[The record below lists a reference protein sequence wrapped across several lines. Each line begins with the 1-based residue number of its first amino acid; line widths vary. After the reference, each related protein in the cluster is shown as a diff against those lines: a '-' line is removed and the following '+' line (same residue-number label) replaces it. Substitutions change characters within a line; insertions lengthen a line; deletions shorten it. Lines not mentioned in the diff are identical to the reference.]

1 MTKRKTE
8 EVSGKGKK
16 RRATPPSVGSDL
28 SVSHFPADILNRLVE
43 HVVHQDMESRVLW
56 ANKAAADS
64 LGMKPDQMKGRLCY
78 ELWHDRTK
86 PCEDC
91 PIVRTRDTGKPHE
104 GEVTSP
110 DGREWLIRGFPVT
123 NGGGEM
129 TGVTEVTLELTHMKD
144 LERSLGGDRGTMIKL
159 VDSIPDTIY
168 VKDLQSRFTLVNK
181 AMLARFGQT
190 STARLMGKTDFDF
203 FTRHHAQQ
211 AFADEQQIIVTGRPV
226 IGKIEQETW
235 PDGSNTWVST
245 TKMPLR
251 DDSGKIVGTFGVSRD
266 ITEHKLAEELLRA
279 QFSLSMALSDVM
291 TLEEGLRVSLQA
303 AVAVSGMDCGGIY
316 LADEASR
323 NMNLVSHQGLPD
335 AFIANTSHFSPDTPQ
350 AGLIYEGKPVYEHY
364 DRLKVPLRP
373 AQQAEALRAIAIVPI
388 RYEGKIV
395 GCVNVAS
402 HTMDVIS
409 EAARRALE
417 SVANQIGHCVARL
430 RAEEALRHTNM
441 KLAEALD
448 EVTKTQ
454 ERMIQH
460 ERLSALGQMG
470 SGIAHDFNNALMPIV
485 GFTQFLLAHPETLD
499 DKEGLKSTLT
509 DINEAAVNAKEIVR
523 RLSQFYK
530 PATNGKRESVD
541 LNHAIERAVAL
552 TKPIWRE
559 EKGGKGVPIE
569 VRTKLGMN
577 IPHVRG
583 SEAELSEVLT
593 NMILNSIDAMPQ
605 GGLVTI
611 SSTADDRH
619 AILSVADTGMG
630 MSEEVLRQCMEPF
643 FSTKGEKGTGLGL
656 SMVHGIVRRHR
667 GNMEIRSLP
676 GRGTTVELRLPV
688 IFEAGDKKEHV
699 VAVETVRSLKILVI
713 DDDMWTRDL
722 MKLLLEADNH
732 EVDVAQT
739 GTEGLTQFARQEYDL
754 VMTDRAMPDM
764 SGDQVA
770 AAVKKVNPA
779 MPVVLLTGF
788 GDVMKDEGEL
798 PEGIDSILSKP
809 VTQDEL
815 QHAIRSVIDP
825 QGPPSEP

>member
-1 MTKRKTE
+1 
-8 EVSGKGKK
+8 
-16 RRATPPSVGSDL
+16 
-28 SVSHFPADILNRLVE
+28 
-43 HVVHQDMESRVLW
+43 
-56 ANKAAADS
+56 
-64 LGMKPDQMKGRLCY
+64 
-78 ELWHDRTK
+78 
-86 PCEDC
+86 
-91 PIVRTRDTGKPHE
+91 
-104 GEVTSP
+104 
-110 DGREWLIRGFPVT
+110 
-123 NGGGEM
+123 
-129 TGVTEVTLELTHMKD
+129 
-144 LERSLGGDRGTMIKL
+144 
-159 VDSIPDTIY
+159 
-168 VKDLQSRFTLVNK
+168 
-181 AMLARFGQT
+181 
-190 STARLMGKTDFDF
+190 
-203 FTRHHAQQ
+203 
-211 AFADEQQIIVTGRPV
+211 
-226 IGKIEQETW
+226 
-235 PDGSNTWVST
+235 
-245 TKMPLR
+245 
-251 DDSGKIVGTFGVSRD
+251 
-266 ITEHKLAEELLRA
+266 
-279 QFSLSMALSDVM
+279 
-291 TLEEGLRVSLQA
+291 
-303 AVAVSGMDCGGIY
+303 
-316 LADEASR
+316 
-323 NMNLVSHQGLPD
+323 
-335 AFIANTSHFSPDTPQ
+335 
-350 AGLIYEGKPVYEHY
+350 
-364 DRLKVPLRP
+364 
-373 AQQAEALRAIAIVPI
+373 
-388 RYEGKIV
+388 
-395 GCVNVAS
+395 
-402 HTMDVIS
+402 
-409 EAARRALE
+409 
-417 SVANQIGHCVARL
+417 
-430 RAEEALRHTNM
+430 M

-460 ERLSALGQMG
+460 ERLRALGQMG

-630 MSEEVLRQCMEPF
+630 MSEEVRRQCMEPF

-809 VTQDEL
+809 VTQAEL

>member
-1 MTKRKTE
+1 MSTRKTE
-8 EVSGKGKK
+8 KISRTGKEPRAVSSKKG
-16 RRATPPSVGSDL
+16 SEL
-28 SVSHFPADILNRLVE
+28 SVLKNMERTLN
-43 HVVHQDMESRVLW
+43 
-56 ANKAAADS
+56 
-64 LGMKPDQMKGRLCY
+64 GDQ
-78 ELWHDRTK
+78 
-86 PCEDC
+86 
-91 PIVRTRDTGKPHE
+91 
-104 GEVTSP
+104 
-110 DGREWLIRGFPVT
+110 
-123 NGGGEM
+123 
-129 TGVTEVTLELTHMKD
+129 
-144 LERSLGGDRGTMIKL
+144 GTMIKL

-168 VKDLQSRFTLVNK
+168 VKDLESRFTLVNR
-181 AMLARFGQT
+181 AMLARFGQI
-190 STARLMGKTDFDF
+190 SAARLIGKTDFDF
-203 FTRHHAQQ
+203 FTRQHAQQ
-211 AFADEQQIIVTGRPV
+211 AFSDEQQIIATGRPI

-235 PDGSNTWVST
+235 PDGSSTWVNT

-251 DDSGKIVGTFGVSRD
+251 DANGKIVGTFGVSRD
-266 ITEHKLAEELLRA
+266 ITEHKLAEELLSA
-279 QFSLSMALSDVM
+279 QFRLSMALSNVM
-291 TLEEGLRVSLQA
+291 NIEEGLRVSLEA
-303 AVAVSGMDCGGIY
+303 AIEVSGMDCGGIY
-316 LADEASR
+316 LTGDASTS
-323 NMNLVSHQGLPD
+323 LTLASHEGLSEQ
-335 AFIANTSHFSPDTPQ
+335 FIARASHFSADTPE
-350 AGLIYEGKPVYEHY
+350 ARLVNEGKAIYDHY
-364 DRLKVPLRP
+364 DRLDLPKG
-373 AQQAEALRAIAIVPI
+373 AGEKAEGLRAIAIAPI

-417 SVANQIGHCVARL
+417 SVANQIGSCVARL
-430 RAEEALRHTNM
+430 RAEEALRHTNI

-499 DKEGLKSTLT
+499 DKEGLKSTLN
-509 DINEAAVNAKEIVR
+509 DIYDAAVNAKEIVR

-530 PATNGKRESVD
+530 PAANGKHESVD
-541 LNHAIERAVAL
+541 LNHAIERAIAL
-552 TKPIWRE
+552 TKPRWKE

-569 VRTKLGMN
+569 VRTRLGSN

-611 SSTADDRH
+611 SSTADERH

-630 MSEEVLRQCMEPF
+630 MSEEVRRQCMEPF

-667 GNMEIRSLP
+667 GNIDIRSAP
-676 GRGTTVELRLPV
+676 GRGTTVEIRLPV
-688 IFEAGDKKEHV
+688 IFEPGEKKERT
-699 VAVETVRSLKILVI
+699 VAVEATRSLKILVI
-713 DDDMWTRDL
+713 DDDLWTRDL

-739 GTEGLTQFARQEYDL
+739 GTEGLTRFAKQEYDL

-825 QGPPSEP
+825 HGPPSEP